1 MLVGNKR
8 ETMGIG
14 LSRLHRRSKKG
25 KDGISEN
32 CDAKYSISKQ
42 SIVWHSIE
50 QHSKVRNIFLSVVD
64 KGNFSAKEIVLFQ
77 KMTKNDEV
85 KKGMEPIDDA
95 FFCKTIKTELQVQDV
110 LILSLL
116 IKMPMEDLLHSVECS
131 PVLYLP
137 QSDEYKK
144 KVKHNFLLEHLC
156 KTEVLIIFV
165 FLAPLLAGILLLKDN
180 DIISI
185 NYLTSLFVLITLL
198 LLLFIILYSEID
210 KAQNSEFL
218 RKIEEAKKILSSRNF
233 SKSKKEDTHF
243 NYLTNSNFI
252 FIQRNKKWELLP
264 TNLLIKQDIFL
275 LHAGDL
281 IPCRCIEYNISEKVY
296 GRKYEKHEVFMP
308 MDKYRI
314 STNLLT
320 KYPKDEKRDYLPSFH
335 FYSFVSY
342 ENVSISTIKKYINV
356 KEDKYQNSR
365 GKDNL
370 RNVILTEKIHL
381 FYIYICLLD
390 LRKDVPIPQFVF
402 IYLLIYSVLMS
413 ITVLPFF
420 HRMFSELIY
429 GYCSSL
435 NMIYENY
442 FKDGTSFERGNFSFS
457 FDFSST
463 TEDSSYETR
472 KKFGLLYTL
481 KNIFLLIFKGI
492 KINKCYLNIL
502 SDCSVLCFLDSSGI
516 LVNTNH
522 SIKEICIYNY
532 LNGKKD
538 VSVNNNMKG
547 IHSNYNYIL
556 TIIDIFMDNKSMYA
570 YQRIKN
576 IKILHSLFLISYYTQ
591 IPKYIKMLDNFQMN
605 LLNYMNQQDYSHL
618 YICLCDIGNI
628 SYPYNK
634 FGFYMLFF
642 CVENKSDYELYKR
655 KNAEL
660 KRKRKSIVLNGDIP
674 YHVSGTED
682 NSLGINIYD
691 TLTSRDNFVFIFVLY
706 ERKKDKYH
714 MFLKGHLDALVSK
727 CMFYYDGKI
736 IKKLKR
742 REKKV
747 LRILNIQW
755 ISSGIESI
763 CFAYRPLSTDE
774 MNYLKNNFTKNI
786 YILTINK
793 RKVYSIKNFYNEKS
807 FTSKENEKFLSHLL
821 STSIFI
827 GNSAVKILTS
837 NEVQTRIND
846 FYDAG
851 IRFVHFSKANQ
862 IRTRSVANLLGME
875 TNWNTSISLS
885 LNDKLRNQF
894 NTAEMIKIL
903 LENNEII
910 TCVGNSLNCC
920 NFEIFNLCSYSIS
933 VLLPF
938 NNICKDCHG
947 KKERSNPF
955 EDLSTS
961 KNPLISY
968 SSFVNSFPCNLIIE
982 KDCLGK
988 CSDKTEDRTCVT
1000 KYNGISVQ
1008 TTEEFENIQ
1017 EECSR
1022 KSVNAVLLYASV
1034 ADYLLFILFVIP
1046 LLSISLLNNNN
1057 NSTIMNDIPD
1067 KVITKE
1073 FLIKKLLFFLI
1084 KWIPLLV
1091 FSLTLVIYYL
1101 HLINK
1106 EFASKHVINSQIDV
1120 QRLSKL
1126 PQDFLQ
1132 DLVHHCS
1139 KNVHLMTSRQKGGD
1153 NGNKSC
1159 EEAFKM
1165 NIIFA
1170 TPHAD
1175 RFSPTGRIYVLP
1187 PYYVKRYPDITLTV
1201 LIVIFSIVIL
1211 TINETLKKVEEKIK
1225 INRQKYLKVLCNIT
1239 KRVMRLRKERPLA
1252 VTIKGIT
1259 CGCCSNNAF
1268 LKEPY
1273 GESTH
1278 FPFSHRVTPFK
1289 KEVFIH
1295 SSRLL
1300 RDNPFDR

>member
-1 MLVGNKR
+1 M
-8 ETMGIG
+8 
-14 LSRLHRRSKKG
+14 
-25 KDGISEN
+25 
-32 CDAKYSISKQ
+32 
-42 SIVWHSIE
+42 
-50 QHSKVRNIFLSVVD
+50 
-64 KGNFSAKEIVLFQ
+64 
-77 KMTKNDEV
+77 KNDEV
-85 KKGMEPIDDA
+85 KKGTEPIDDA
-95 FFCKTIKTELQVQDV
+95 FFCKTIKTELQG
-110 LILSLL
+110 LA
-116 IKMPMEDLLHSVECS
+116 
-131 PVLYLP
+131 
-137 QSDEYKK
+137 DEYKK

-335 FYSFVSY
+335 LYSFVSY

-381 FYIYICLLD
+381 FYIYIWLFMFSMSGALTIIYLLD

-846 FYDAG
+846 FYDA
-851 IRFVHFSKANQ
+851 NQ

-885 LNDKLRNQF
+885 LNDKPSFKNRDGKIVIPSGINNIKTHIQEVDDIPLRVSSYSGCNQF

-982 KDCLGK
+982 KDCLDVSQNIMELVYK
-988 CSDKTEDRTCVT
+988 LLKSSRIYKKNVSITMF
-1000 KYNGISVQ
+1000 YFYFYYSYISFLVF
-1008 TTEEFENIQ
+1008 TI
-1017 EECSR
+1017 S
-1022 KSVNAVLLYASV
+1022 LLFLPPFISV

-1139 KNVHLMTSRQKGGD
+1139 KNVHL
-1153 NGNKSC
+1153 KSFYKC
-1159 EEAFKM
+1159 HILMYAFSENQGIHKQNM
-1165 NIIFA
+1165 AGVMIKQLQIFFFFV
-1170 TPHAD
+1170 
-1175 RFSPTGRIYVLP
+1175 FSLFFFVSSLSYSDKFESLFKPSCIQNSKTFFSCLLLFLLLSLLYVAGRIYVLP

-1225 INRQKYLKVLCNIT
+1225 INRQKYLKVLFGT
-1239 KRVMRLRKERPLA
+1239 RLGMWSPK
-1252 VTIKGIT
+1252 
-1259 CGCCSNNAF
+1259 
-1268 LKEPY
+1268 
-1273 GESTH
+1273 
-1278 FPFSHRVTPFK
+1278 
-1289 KEVFIH
+1289 
-1295 SSRLL
+1295 
-1300 RDNPFDR
+1300 

>member
-1 MLVGNKR
+1 
-8 ETMGIG
+8 
-14 LSRLHRRSKKG
+14 
-25 KDGISEN
+25 
-32 CDAKYSISKQ
+32 
-42 SIVWHSIE
+42 
-50 QHSKVRNIFLSVVD
+50 
-64 KGNFSAKEIVLFQ
+64 
-77 KMTKNDEV
+77 
-85 KKGMEPIDDA
+85 
-95 FFCKTIKTELQVQDV
+95 
-110 LILSLL
+110 
-116 IKMPMEDLLHSVECS
+116 MPMEDLLHSAECS
-131 PVLYLP
+131 PVLNLSQY
-137 QSDEYKK
+137 
-144 KVKHNFLLEHLC
+144 
-156 KTEVLIIFV
+156 
-165 FLAPLLAGILLLKDN
+165 N

-185 NYLTSLFVLITLL
+185 HYLTSLFVLITLL

-281 IPCRCIEYNISEKVY
+281 IPCRCIEYSISEKVY
-296 GRKYEKHEVFMP
+296 GRRYEKHEVFMP

-335 FYSFVSY
+335 LYSFVSC

-356 KEDKYQNSR
+356 KEDKNRNSR

-381 FYIYICLLD
+381 FYIYIWLFLFSMSGVLTIIYLLD
-390 LRKDVPIPQFVF
+390 LRKEVPIPQFVF

-442 FKDGTSFERGNFSFS
+442 FKDCTSFERGNFSFS
-457 FDFSST
+457 FDFSSS

-538 VSVNNNMKG
+538 VSVNNSMKG

-691 TLTSRDNFVFIFVLY
+691 NLTSRDNFVFIFILY
-706 ERKKDKYH
+706 ERKKEKYH

-862 IRTRSVANLLGME
+862 IRTKSVANLLGME

-885 LNDKLRNQF
+885 LNDKPSFKNRDGKIVIPSGINNIKTHIQEVDDIPLRVSSYSGCNQF

-910 TCVGNSLNCC
+910 ACVGNSLNCS

-938 NNICKDCHG
+938 NNVCKDCHG

-955 EDLSTS
+955 EEMSTS

-982 KDCLGK
+982 KDCLDVSQNIMELVYK
-988 CSDKTEDRTCVT
+988 LLKSSRIYKKNVSITMF
-1000 KYNGISVQ
+1000 YFYFYYSYISFLVF
-1008 TTEEFENIQ
+1008 TI
-1017 EECSR
+1017 S
-1022 KSVNAVLLYASV
+1022 LLFLPPFISV

-1067 KVITKE
+1067 RVITKE

-1106 EFASKHVINSQIDV
+1106 QFVSKHVINSQIDV
-1120 QRLSKL
+1120 QRLSSL
-1126 PQDFLQ
+1126 RQDFLQ

-1139 KNVHLMTSRQKGGD
+1139 QNVHL
-1153 NGNKSC
+1153 KSFYKC
-1159 EEAFKM
+1159 HILMFESLFKPSCIQ
-1165 NIIFA
+1165 NSKTF
-1170 TPHAD
+1170 
-1175 RFSPTGRIYVLP
+1175 FSCLLLFLLLSLLYVAGRIYVLP

-1225 INRQKYLKVLCNIT
+1225 INRQKYLKVLFGT
-1239 KRVMRLRKERPLA
+1239 RLGMWSPK
-1252 VTIKGIT
+1252 
-1259 CGCCSNNAF
+1259 
-1268 LKEPY
+1268 
-1273 GESTH
+1273 
-1278 FPFSHRVTPFK
+1278 
-1289 KEVFIH
+1289 
-1295 SSRLL
+1295 
-1300 RDNPFDR
+1300 